1 MGGEE
6 VRLFQKLLQE
16 AKIQRQRIDEALRCL
31 KEDPANIPCSDQ
43 LVYRFSKLQ
52 DTMGRKLFRAL
63 MDAVGDWNATMTM
76 IDILNWLEK
85 QGLAESETWQKF
97 RQIRNEIAHNY
108 EDDPETTRAIL
119 DDIAEAL
126 PAMDVMMK
134 KLEAFA
140 GQKGLL

>member
-16 AKIQRQRIDEALRCL
+16 AKIHRQRIDEALRCL

-63 MDAVGDWNATMTM
+63 MDAVGDWNTTTTM
-76 IDILNWLEK
+76 IDILNWLDK
-85 QGLAESETWQKF
+85 QGLIEPEAWRKL
-97 RQIRNEIAHNY
+97 RDVRNEIAHNY
-108 EDDPETTRAIL
+108 DDDPETTRAIL

-126 PAMDVMMK
+126 PIMDVMMK

>member
-6 VRLFQKLLQE
+6 ARLFQRLLQE
-16 AKIQRQRIDEALRCL
+16 AKIHRERIDEALQCL
-31 KEDPANIPCSDQ
+31 KKEPDNIPCSDQ
-43 LVYRFSKLQ
+43 LIYRFSKLQ

-85 QGLAESETWQKF
+85 QGLVESETWQKF

-108 EDDPETTRAIL
+108 DDDPETTRQIL
-119 DDIAEAL
+119 GDIEKAL
-126 PAMDVMMK
+126 PDMDAVMGSV
-134 KLEAFA
+134 ETFA
-140 GQKGLL
+140 RRKEVI